1 MDRVYHFSRAIVQF
15 VNRYE
20 KNERNARD
28 KWLIKH
34 CINGI
39 TRVCR
44 IWKYFV
50 LSAMRTAIMNSHNRY
65 GRMSDC
71 IIQSSE
77 TRCSSVNE
85 GKEIY
90 DIIRPQQLLSLDDID
105 SIIQYFTTHI
115 ELRSLSRQSNKRAVT
130 RIRTWVIAATT
141 QCTNHYTITAMHKS
155 VDFIGVYTRN
165 V

>member
-1 MDRVYHFSRAIVQF
+1 
-15 VNRYE
+15 
-20 KNERNARD
+20 
-28 KWLIKH
+28 
-34 CINGI
+34 
-39 TRVCR
+39 
-44 IWKYFV
+44 
-50 LSAMRTAIMNSHNRY
+50 MNSHNRY

-90 DIIRPQQLLSLDDID
+90 DIIRPQQLLSLDNFN

-115 ELRSLSRQSNKRAVT
+115 ELRSLSRQSNKHAVT